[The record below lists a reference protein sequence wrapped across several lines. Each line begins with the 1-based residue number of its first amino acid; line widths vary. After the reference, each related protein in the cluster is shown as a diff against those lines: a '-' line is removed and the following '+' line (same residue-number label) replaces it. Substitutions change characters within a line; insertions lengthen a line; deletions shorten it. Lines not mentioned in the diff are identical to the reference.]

1 MFNNGLL
8 SALPELLQGLIM
20 FYFMCKVIDFATG
33 ILKSRRFKKNWESQK
48 MRDGLVRW
56 FAELL
61 GLAFVLGLDILLG
74 ANTVLIVSTLTLFIY
89 REAGS
94 IKENLAECGVFF
106 SKDVEAAIEKLNKD
120 NKGHE

>member
-8 SALPELLQGLIM
+8 SALPELLQGLII
-20 FYFMCKVIDFATG
+20 FYFVCKVIDFATG
-33 ILKSRRFKKNWESQK
+33 ILKSKRVKRNWESQK
-48 MRDGLVRW
+48 MRDGLIRW
-56 FAELL
+56 IGELL
-61 GLAFVLGLDILLG
+61 SLAFVLGLDLLLG

-106 SKDVEAAIEKLNKD
+106 SKEVEEAIEKFNKT
-120 NKGHE
+120 NIEQE

>member
-8 SALPELLQGLIM
+8 SALPELLKDLII
-20 FYFMCKVIDFATG
+20 FYFVCKIIDFGTG
-33 ILKSRRFKKNWESQK
+33 ILKSKRFKKNWESQK
-48 MRDGLVRW
+48 MRDGLIRW
-56 FAELL
+56 IGELL
-61 GLAFVLGLDILLG
+61 SLAFVLGLDLLLG

-106 SKDVEAAIEKLNKD
+106 SKDVEEAIEKFNKT
-120 NKGHE
+120 NIEQE